1 MSLKVLSIPCC
12 LLALCLSSAGVI
24 FFFLCS
30 CLVCLV
36 LLETCEW
43 EAFPSCFLFLSGR
56 NMQFEANKQGKASL
70 LLELSAGNPCSQSA
84 PLSSI
89 IAGYQS
95 KRKAQCA
102 VIPDVMDLK

>member
-1 MSLKVLSIPCC
+1 
-12 LLALCLSSAGVI
+12 
-24 FFFLCS
+24 
-30 CLVCLV
+30 
-36 LLETCEW
+36 
-43 EAFPSCFLFLSGR
+43 
-56 NMQFEANKQGKASL
+56 MQFEANKQGKASL